1 FRAQALET
9 VRSRRT
15 RQGAN
20 AAVFSVAVVAIAV
33 LIQALLAGTNVSAD
47 VTKNKTFTLA
57 DETVKTVKGLGGK
70 VQVLAFFGEENRA
83 QFEDLLKR
91 VRQIN
96 PAQFDFQ
103 FVDPN
108 KNPLMAQEY
117 GVRTL
122 GTSVVVAGEQKE
134 TFNGIREEDLLNALL
149 KVGSGAKKQVYFLS
163 GHQERS
169 PDDSQAYGASGLKQG
184 LESSSFVVRPLNLA
198 TEPGGQVPAD
208 ADALVIAGPMTDPLP
223 AELDALTKYL
233 ARGGRI
239 FTAVDP
245 RAPVPAYKAW
255 LAKAGVVLGDN
266 VVVDMLNRLYGASPL
281 APIVQSFDPGHP
293 ATKDLLDQHG
303 QGMFPQTRTV
313 SLAAKLPDGANG
325 VTMARSLPTAFAW
338 AGKGD
343 KVATRPGPGD
353 TKGPVSLMVSVELP
367 LKDFGGDASDV
378 EKRARLVVLGSS
390 SVLANMGVGAYNNQD
405 LVVNSLRWLAGDEKR
420 IALAPKPTEN
430 SPLLLDHTRMGLMSW
445 AMVLMVL
452 GALGMS
458 VGVGMRRKR
467 EA

>member
-1 FRAQALET
+1 MRTQYAKAAGWAALALLLASAIIYSVRGFADLWFWLPLALAVGLGGWWLSEFRAQALET

-149 KVGSGAKKQVYFLS
+149 KVGSGAKS
-163 GHQERS
+163 GRS
-169 PDDSQAYGASGLKQG
+169 ISC
-184 LESSSFVVRPLNLA
+184 
-198 TEPGGQVPAD
+198 
-208 ADALVIAGPMTDPLP
+208 
-223 AELDALTKYL
+223 
-233 ARGGRI
+233 
-239 FTAVDP
+239 
-245 RAPVPAYKAW
+245 
-255 LAKAGVVLGDN
+255 
-266 VVVDMLNRLYGASPL
+266 
-281 APIVQSFDPGHP
+281 P
-293 ATKDLLDQHG
+293 ATRSVPRTTPRPTAPAG
-303 QGMFPQTRTV
+303 SSRGWSPPASWCARSTWPPSPAARCPRTRT
-313 SLAAKLPDGANG
+313 P
-325 VTMARSLPTAFAW
+325 W
-338 AGKGD
+338 
-343 KVATRPGPGD
+343 
-353 TKGPVSLMVSVELP
+353 
-367 LKDFGGDASDV
+367 
-378 EKRARLVVLGSS
+378 
-390 SVLANMGVGAYNNQD
+390 
-405 LVVNSLRWLAGDEKR
+405 
-420 IALAPKPTEN
+420 
-430 SPLLLDHTRMGLMSW
+430 
-445 AMVLMVL
+445 
-452 GALGMS
+452 
-458 VGVGMRRKR
+458 
-467 EA
+467 